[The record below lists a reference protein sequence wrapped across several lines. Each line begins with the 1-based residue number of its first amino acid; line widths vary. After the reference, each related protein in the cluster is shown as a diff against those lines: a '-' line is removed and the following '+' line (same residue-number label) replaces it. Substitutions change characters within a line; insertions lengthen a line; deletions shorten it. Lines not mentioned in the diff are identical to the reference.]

1 MSFEKLIRIPE
12 DRVGALIGKSGKIKS
27 KIEDTC
33 SVKLDIDS
41 KNGEVQVSSE
51 IVDGQFHSFKALEI
65 ITAIGRG
72 FSPEKAMRL
81 LKGENT
87 LHVINLR
94 EFGGKSPEQL
104 ERFKGRIIGN
114 GGKARINMENLSNS
128 NITVYGKTVSI
139 IGEPTQLKL
148 AINAIESLLS
158 GSMHGHVYKKIE
170 FARATRKICQTTVV
184 GKSRCLLKKLL
195 TKFLLVSFFT
205 AIETLQVLVIQQ
217 GHFILQYANSSKIL
231 LMRVMEKEF

>member
-12 DRVGALIGKSGKIKS
+12 DRVGVLIGKSGNTKL
-27 KIEDTC
+27 KIEKTC

-41 KNGEVQVSSE
+41 QNGEVQVSGKASDE
-51 IVDGQFHSFKALEI
+51 KFQIFKALEI
-65 ITAIGRG
+65 VTAIGRG

-94 EFGGKSPEQL
+94 EFGAKSPEQM
-104 ERFKGRIIGN
+104 ERIKGRIIGD
-114 GGKARINMENLSNS
+114 GGKARMNMENLSNAD
-128 NITVYGKTVSI
+128 ITVYGKTVSV

-148 AINAIESLLS
+148 AIDAIESLLS

-170 FARATRKICQTTVV
+170 FARRQE
-184 GKSRCLLKKLL
+184 
-195 TKFLLVSFFT
+195 KF
-205 AIETLQVLVIQQ
+205 ARLQLWENQNV
-217 GHFILQYANSSKIL
+217 F
-231 LMRVMEKEF
+231 

>member
-12 DRVGALIGKSGKIKS
+12 DRVGVLIGKSGKTKS
-27 KIEDTC
+27 KIEESC

-41 KNGEVQVSSE
+41 QNGEVQVSGEAADEKFQIFKAME
-51 IVDGQFHSFKALEI
+51 IV
-65 ITAIGRG
+65 TAIGRG

-94 EFGGKSPEQL
+94 EFGGKTPEQL
-104 ERFKGRIIGN
+104 ERFKGRIIGD
-114 GGKARINMENLSNS
+114 GGKARMNMENLSNS

-148 AINAIESLLS
+148 AIDAIESLLS
-158 GSMHGHVYKKIE
+158 GS
-170 FARATRKICQTTVV
+170 TV
-184 GKSRCLLKKLL
+184 SYTHL
-195 TKFLLVSFFT
+195 TLPT
-205 AIETLQVLVIQQ
+205 
-217 GHFILQYANSSKIL
+217 IL
-231 LMRVMEKEF
+231 RV

>member
-12 DRVGALIGKSGKIKS
+12 DRVGVLIGKSGATKS
-27 KIEDTC
+27 KIEKTC

-41 KNGEVQVSSE
+41 KNGEVEVLGNVADEKFQV
-51 IVDGQFHSFKALEI
+51 FKALEI
-65 ITAIGRG
+65 VTAVGRG

-94 EFGGKSPEQL
+94 EFGGKTPEQL
-104 ERFKGRIIGN
+104 ERFKGRIIGD
-114 GGKARINMENLSNS
+114 GGKARTNMENLSNA

-148 AINAIESLLS
+148 AVDAIESLLN
-158 GSMHGHVYKKIE
+158 GSMHGYVYKKIE
-170 FARATRKICQTTVV
+170 AGRRQDKFAR
-184 GKSRCLLKKLL
+184 
-195 TKFLLVSFFT
+195 
-205 AIETLQVLVIQQ
+205 LQLWENQDV
-217 GHFILQYANSSKIL
+217 F
-231 LMRVMEKEF
+231 

>member
-12 DRVGALIGKSGKIKS
+12 DRVGVLIGKSGKTKS

-94 EFGGKSPEQL
+94 EFGGKSPEQMD
-104 ERFKGRIIGN
+104 RIKGRIIGN
-114 GGKARINMENLSNS
+114 GGKARVNMENLSNAD
-128 NITVYGKTVSI
+128 ITVYGKTVSV
-139 IGEPTQLKL
+139 IGESTQLKL
-148 AINAIESLLS
+148 AIDAIESLLS
-158 GSMHGHVYKKIE
+158 GSMHGYVYKKIE
-170 FARATRKICQTTVV
+170 AGRRQEKFAR
-184 GKSRCLLKKLL
+184 
-195 TKFLLVSFFT
+195 
-205 AIETLQVLVIQQ
+205 LQLWENQDV
-217 GHFILQYANSSKIL
+217 F
-231 LMRVMEKEF
+231 